1 MPRTQNVSVMRDRR
15 VVETFEVDLSAEEF
29 QVDAMSNVEL
39 SIATPDGRIHKVRV
53 NTSWFIPPA
62 LETEPWS

>member
-1 MPRTQNVSVMRDRR
+1 MPTTWASSVRRDRYT
-15 VVETFEVDLSAEEF
+15 VETFEVNLTDEAF
-29 QVDAMSNVEL
+29 QVDALSNVEL

-62 LETEPWS
+62 LETEPWK

>member
-1 MPRTQNVSVMRDRR
+1 MPKYESVTVSRDRR
-15 VVETFEVDLSAEEF
+15 VIETFEVNLSYEEF
-29 QVDAMSNVEL
+29 QVDALSNVEL